1 MIKKK
6 GIMIL
11 LFIITIVLIG
21 YLKGVAMINNDLDCI
36 YVKIND
42 NKWELVINAENSS
55 ETIKVSPGDTIYI
68 SLLENSTILYEW
80 HIQTGILN
88 GLELT
93 DKYKEIKH
101 NRVGS
106 FINVKEGDNFDRV
119 VFEFYVTK
127 AGDES
132 LTFTYQPKEDTGIND
147 FEKREINLK
156 VQK

>member
-1 MIKKK
+1 
-6 GIMIL
+6 MIL
-11 LFIITIVLIG
+11 LFIFTIVLIG
-21 YLKGVAMINNDLDCI
+21 YLKGVVMINNDLDCI

-42 NKWELVINAENSS
+42 NKWEQIIATENSS
-55 ETIKVSPGDTIYI
+55 KSINASHGDTIYI

-93 DKYKEIKH
+93 DKYKDIKH
-101 NRVGS
+101 NRIGS

-127 AGDES
+127 SGDES
-132 LTFTYQPKEDTGIND
+132 LIFTYQPKEDTGIYD